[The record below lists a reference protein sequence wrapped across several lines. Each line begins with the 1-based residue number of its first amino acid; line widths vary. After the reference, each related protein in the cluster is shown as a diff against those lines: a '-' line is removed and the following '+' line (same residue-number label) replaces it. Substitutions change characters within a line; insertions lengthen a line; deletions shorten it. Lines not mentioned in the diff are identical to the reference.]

1 MPKSQITLKND
12 RIENRY
18 KKTHIDF
25 LVVTKYQNYMTWYQ
39 TGKWDLSELA
49 KNPKSH
55 AFQKQ
60 IQELEKQAIKFEKIK
75 SKLNPKMSSKQFM
88 SILNQVEEISENMSK
103 IGGYASLA
111 YSSDTQSDEAT
122 SLMTKMS
129 KLGSEISNK
138 ILFFDLWWKT
148 QVDDKNAKR
157 LMKDTGDISEYL
169 SHKRLFA
176 KYALSE
182 PEERIINTLDV
193 TGISALVKLY
203 DKITNS
209 FEYKMKIGNKSKV
222 MTREELT
229 NYVRST
235 NPKIRETAYKTILSK
250 YSENKGVVGEIY
262 QNIVLNWKDEGI
274 EIRGYKSPISM
285 RNIGNDVDDK
295 TIDSLLGVCKKN
307 SPVFQKF
314 FTQKAKMLKMKKLR
328 RYDLYAPAAAN
339 IKEKNYSYDK
349 SVKLVFESLGK
360 FSNTLEE
367 YARKVFNENH
377 IDSAVRQG
385 KRDGAFCSTLT
396 PKITPYVLVNFTG
409 KSRDVFTLA
418 HELGHAVHSQ
428 AAQDRSILVQDAPLP
443 LAETASTFSELL
455 LYDNLSS
462 KISDDEKKTML
473 SEKID
478 DLYVTIL
485 RQSFFTIFEV
495 DAHKQIG
502 EGTTIDEI
510 SKTYL
515 KNLKTQ
521 FGNSV
526 ILSDDFAIEWSCIP
540 HFYHTP
546 FYCYAYSF
554 GNLLALSLFQR
565 YKKEGKD
572 FVPAYTSILAAGGS
586 KKPEKLLSE
595 YGFDIKSPKF
605 WQEGF
610 DYVKDQVNTLSSLN

>member
-1 MPKSQITLKND
+1 M
-12 RIENRY
+12 Y
-18 KKTHIDF
+18 KKHE
-25 LVVTKYQNYMTWYQ
+25 YQMTEIQ
-39 TGKWDLSELA
+39 LGRWDLSELT
-49 KNPKSH
+49 KNPKGP

-60 IQELEKQAIKFEKIK
+60 IQKLEKQARKFERIK
-75 SKLNPKMSSKQFM
+75 SKLDPKMSSKKFM
-88 SILNQVEEISENMSK
+88 GILQQVEEMSEKMSK
-103 IGGYASLA
+103 IGGYASLS

-122 SLMTKMS
+122 SLMTQMS

-148 QVDDKNAKR
+148 KVDKKNAKR
-157 LMKDTGDISEYL
+157 LMKDAGELTEYL

-203 DKITNS
+203 DKITNAY
-209 FEYKMKIGNKSKV
+209 EYKMKIGNKTQT

-235 NPKIRETAYKTILSK
+235 NPKIRETAYKTILTK
-250 YSENKGVVGEIY
+250 YTENKGVIGEIY
-262 QNIVLNWKDEGI
+262 QNIVLNWRDEGI
-274 EIRGYKSPISM
+274 EIRGYKTPISM

-295 TIDSLLGVCKKN
+295 TIESLLSVCKKN
-307 SPVFQKF
+307 SSVFQKF
-314 FTQKAKMLKMKKLR
+314 FVQKAKMLKMKKLR

-339 IKEKNYSYDK
+339 IKEKNYTYKK

-360 FSNTLEE
+360 FSETLEE
-367 YARKVFNENH
+367 FARKVFNENH
-377 IDSAVRQG
+377 IDSSVRQG
-385 KRDGAFCSTLT
+385 KRDGAFCSTIS

-455 LYDNLSS
+455 LYDNLSD
-462 KISDDEKKTML
+462 KISDDEKKIVL

-478 DLYVTIL
+478 DLYATIL

-502 EGTTIDEI
+502 KGTTVDEI

-515 KNLKTQ
+515 QNLKEQ

-526 ILSDDFAIEWSCIP
+526 SLSEDFAIEWSCIP

-572 FVPAYTSILAAGGS
+572 FVPSYINILAAGGS
-586 KKPEKLLSE
+586 KKPERLLLE
-595 YGFDIKSPKF
+595 YGFDIRSPKF
-605 WQEGF
+605 WQQGF
-610 DYVKDQVNTLSSLN
+610 DYVDEQVKALSSLN

>member
-1 MPKSQITLKND
+1 MTTYTL
-12 RIENRY
+12 
-18 KKTHIDF
+18 
-25 LVVTKYQNYMTWYQ
+25 
-39 TGKWDLSELA
+39 GKWDLSELA
-49 KNPKSH
+49 RNPKSSD
-55 AFQKQ
+55 FQKQ
-60 IQELEKQAIKFEKIK
+60 IKELENHSKKFEKIK
-75 SKLNPKMSSKQFM
+75 SKLNPKMSSREFLK
-88 SILNQVEEISENMSK
+88 ILKQVEEISEKMSK
-103 IGGYASLA
+103 IGGYASLS
-111 YSSDTQSDEAT
+111 YSADTQSDEAT

-148 QVDDKNAKR
+148 QVDEKNAKR
-157 LMKDTGDISEYL
+157 LMKDTGEITEYL
-169 SHKRLFA
+169 SHKRLLA

-182 PEERIINTLDV
+182 PEEKIINTLDV

-209 FEYKMKIGNKSKV
+209 FEYKMKIGNRMKR

-229 NYVRST
+229 NYVRNT
-235 NPKIRETAYKTILSK
+235 NPKIRETAYKTILTK
-250 YSENKGVVGEIY
+250 YTENKGVIGEVY
-262 QNIVLNWKDEGI
+262 QNIVLNWRDEGI
-274 EIRGYKSPISM
+274 EIRGYKTPISM
-285 RNIGNDVDDK
+285 RNIANDVDDK
-295 TIDSLLGVCKKN
+295 TIDSLLSVCRKN
-307 SPVFQKF
+307 SSVFQKF
-314 FTQKAKMLKMKKLR
+314 FKQKAKMLKMKKLR

-360 FSNTLEE
+360 FSETLEE
-367 YARKVFNENH
+367 SARKIFNENH
-377 IDSAVRQG
+377 IDSDIRQG

-418 HELGHAVHSQ
+418 HELGHAVHSI

-455 LYDNLSS
+455 LYDNLSD
-462 KISDDEKKTML
+462 KISDDEKKAML

-478 DLYVTIL
+478 DLYATIL

-502 EGTTIDEI
+502 KGTTVDEI
-510 SKTYL
+510 SNTYL
-515 KNLKTQ
+515 QNLKEQ
-521 FGNSV
+521 FGTSV
-526 ILSDDFAIEWSCIP
+526 CISEDFSIEWSCIP

-572 FVPAYTSILAAGGS
+572 FVPSYIEILAAGGS
-586 KKPEKLLSE
+586 KKPENLLLE
-595 YGFDIKSPKF
+595 HGFDISSPKF

-610 DYVKDQVNTLSSLN
+610 DYINQQVKALSALN

>member
-1 MPKSQITLKND
+1 MTN
-12 RIENRY
+12 Y
-18 KKTHIDF
+18 K
-25 LVVTKYQNYMTWYQ
+25 LGM
-39 TGKWDLSELA
+39 WDLSELV
-49 KNPKSH
+49 KNPKSL

-60 IQELEKQAIKFEKIK
+60 IKELENQAIKFEKIK
-75 SKLNPKMSSKQFM
+75 SKLNPKMSSKKFM
-88 SILNQVEEISENMSK
+88 NIIQQIEEISKNMSK
-103 IGGYASLA
+103 IGGYASLS

-157 LMKDTGDISEYL
+157 LMKDAGEITEYL

-203 DKITNS
+203 DKITNA
-209 FEYKMKIGNKSKV
+209 FEYKMKIGNKSKT

-235 NPKIRETAYKTILSK
+235 NPKIRETAYKTILTK
-250 YSENKGVVGEIY
+250 YTENKGVVGEIY
-262 QNIVLNWKDEGI
+262 QNIVLNWRDEGI

-295 TIDSLLGVCKKN
+295 TIETLLSICRKN

-314 FTQKAKMLKMKKLR
+314 FVQKAKMLKIKKLR

-339 IKEKNYSYDK
+339 IKEKNYAYDK

-367 YARKVFNENH
+367 YARKVFNESH
-377 IDSAVRQG
+377 IDSAIRQG

-455 LYDNLSS
+455 LYDNLSD
-462 KISDDEKKTML
+462 KISDNEKKIML
-473 SEKID
+473 AEKID
-478 DLYVTIL
+478 DLYATIM

-495 DAHKQIG
+495 DAHKQMG
-502 EGTTIDEI
+502 KGTTINEI

-515 KNLKTQ
+515 QNLKEQ

-526 ILSDDFAIEWSCIP
+526 SLSDDFAIEWSCIP

-572 FVPAYTSILAAGGS
+572 FVPAYMSILAAGGS
-586 KKPEKLLSE
+586 KKPEKLLAE
-595 YGFDIKSPKF
+595 YGFDIRSSKF

-610 DYVKDQVNTLSSLN
+610 DYVNEQVKTLARLN

>member
-1 MPKSQITLKND
+1 MKQYELG
-12 RIENRY
+12 E
-18 KKTHIDF
+18 
-25 LVVTKYQNYMTWYQ
+25 
-39 TGKWDLSELA
+39 WDLSELA
-49 KNPKSH
+49 KNPKSS

-60 IQELEKQAIKFEKIK
+60 IKDLENQAKKFEKIK
-75 SKLNPKMSSKQFM
+75 SKLSPKMSSKQFKM
-88 SILNQVEEISENMSK
+88 ILQQVEEISHKMSK

-111 YSSDTQSDEAT
+111 YSSNTQSDEAT
-122 SLMTKMS
+122 SLMTQMS

-148 QVDDKNAKR
+148 QVDEKNATR
-157 LMKDTGDISEYL
+157 LMKETGELKEYL
-169 SHKRLFA
+169 TYKRLFA

-182 PEERIINTLDV
+182 SEEKIINTLDV

-203 DKITNS
+203 DKITNA
-209 FEYKMKIGNKSKV
+209 FEYKMKIGSKTKV

-235 NPKIRETAYKTILSK
+235 NPKIRETAYKTILTK
-250 YSENKGVVGEIY
+250 YTENKGVIGEIY
-262 QNIVLNWKDEGI
+262 QNIVLNWKNEGI
-274 EIRGYKSPISM
+274 ELRGYNSPISM

-295 TIDSLLGVCKKN
+295 TIESLLTICRKN

-314 FTQKAKMLKMKKLR
+314 FLQKAKMLDMKKLQ
-328 RYDLYAPAAAN
+328 RYDLYAPAASK
-339 IKEKNYSYDK
+339 IKEKNYSYNQ

-360 FSNTLEE
+360 FSSTLEE
-367 YARKVFNENH
+367 FARKVFNENH
-377 IDSAVRQG
+377 IDSSVRPG

-455 LYDNLSS
+455 LYDNLSE
-462 KISDDEKKTML
+462 KISDDQKKIML
-473 SEKID
+473 AEKID
-478 DLYVTIL
+478 DLYATIL
-485 RQSFFTIFEV
+485 RQSYFTIFEV
-495 DAHKQIG
+495 DAHNLISK
-502 EGTTIDEI
+502 GTTIDEI
-510 SKTYL
+510 SKVYL
-515 KNLKTQ
+515 ENLKEQ

-526 ILSDDFAIEWSCIP
+526 KLSDDFGIEWSCIP

-565 YKKEGKD
+565 YKKEG
-572 FVPAYTSILAAGGS
+572 
-586 KKPEKLLSE
+586 LL
-595 YGFDIKSPKF
+595 I
-605 WQEGF
+605 
-610 DYVKDQVNTLSSLN
+610 

>member
-1 MPKSQITLKND
+1 MS
-12 RIENRY
+12 EY
-18 KKTHIDF
+18 K
-25 LVVTKYQNYMTWYQ
+25 LA
-39 TGKWDLSELA
+39 KWDLSELA
-49 KNPKSH
+49 KDPKSPE
-55 AFQKQ
+55 FQKQ
-60 IQELEKQAIKFEKIK
+60 IQELEKMALSFEKIK
-75 SKLNPKMSSKQFM
+75 TKLDPKMSSKKFM
-88 SILNQVEEISENMSK
+88 EILKQVETISEKMSK
-103 IGGYASLA
+103 IGGYASLS

-129 KLGSEISNK
+129 KLGSDISNK

-148 QVDDKNAKR
+148 QIDEKNANR
-157 LMKDTGDISEYL
+157 LMKNTGELQEYL

-176 KYALSE
+176 KYSLTE

-193 TGISALVKLY
+193 TGASALVKLY
-203 DKITNS
+203 DKITNA
-209 FEYKMKIGNKSKV
+209 FEYKMKVGSKTKT

-235 NPKIRETAYKTILSK
+235 NPKIRETAYKTILTK
-250 YSENKGVVGEIY
+250 YTENKGVIGEIY
-262 QNIVLNWKDEGI
+262 QNIVLNWRDEGI

-285 RNIGNDVDDK
+285 RNIGNDVDDETIEALLK
-295 TIDSLLGVCKKN
+295 TCKKN
-307 SPVFQKF
+307 SKVFQKF
-314 FTQKAKMLKMKKLR
+314 FLQKAKMLEVKKLR
-328 RYDLYAPAAAN
+328 RYDIYAPAAAN
-339 IKEKNYSYDK
+339 IKEKNYQYNK
-349 SVKLVFESLGK
+349 SVNLVFESLGR
-360 FSNTLEE
+360 FSDTLEE

-377 IDSAVRQG
+377 IDSEIRVG

-409 KSRDVFTLA
+409 KTRDVFTLA

-428 AAQDRSILVQDAPLP
+428 AAQNRSILVQDAPLP

-455 LYDNLSS
+455 LYDNLSD
-462 KISDDEKKTML
+462 KISDDEKKIML

-478 DLYVTIL
+478 DLYATIM

-502 EGTTIDEI
+502 EGTTVDEI

-515 KNLKTQ
+515 QNLKEQ
-521 FGNSV
+521 FGTAV
-526 ILSDDFAIEWSCIP
+526 DLSDDFAIEWSCIP

-565 YKKEGKD
+565 YKKEGEE
-572 FVPAYTSILAAGGS
+572 FIPSYIEILAAGGS
-586 KKPEKLLSE
+586 KKPEKLLKE
-595 YGFDIKSPKF
+595 HGFDITSSKF
-605 WQEGF
+605 WQDGF
-610 DYVKDQVNTLSSLN
+610 DYVNNQVKALSSLN

>member
-1 MPKSQITLKND
+1 MS
-12 RIENRY
+12 EY
-18 KKTHIDF
+18 KLD
-25 LVVTKYQNYMTWYQ
+25 
-39 TGKWDLSELA
+39 KWDLSELA
-49 KNPKSH
+49 KDPKSP

-60 IQELEKQAIKFEKIK
+60 IRDVEAMAKKFEKIK
-75 SKLNPKMSSKQFM
+75 TNLDPKMTSKKFM
-88 SILNQVEEISENMSK
+88 DILHEVEEISEKMSK
-103 IGGYASLA
+103 IGGYASLS
-111 YSSDTQSDEAT
+111 YSADTQSDEAT
-122 SLMTKMS
+122 SLMTRMS

-157 LMKDTGDISEYL
+157 LIKDSGELAEYL

-182 PEERIINTLDV
+182 PEEKIINTLDV

-203 DKITNS
+203 DKMTS
-209 FEYKMKIGNKSKV
+209 VYEYKMKVGNKIKK
-222 MTREELT
+222 MTREEIT
-229 NYVRST
+229 NYIRNA
-235 NPKIRETAYKTILSK
+235 NPKIRETAYKTILTK
-250 YSENKGVVGEIY
+250 YTENKGVIGEIY

-285 RNIGNDVDDK
+285 RNIGNNVDDK
-295 TIDSLLGVCKKN
+295 TIESLLTVCKRN

-314 FTQKAKMLKMKKLR
+314 FIQKAKMLKMKKLR

-339 IKEKNYSYDK
+339 IKEKNYQYDK
-349 SVKLVFESLGK
+349 SVKLVFESLK
-360 FSNTLEE
+360 RFSPKLEE
-367 YARKVFNENH
+367 FARKVFNEKH
-377 IDSAVRQG
+377 VDSSIRVG

-409 KSRDVFTLA
+409 KTRDVFTLA

-428 AAQDRSILVQDAPLP
+428 TAQDRSILVQDAPLP

-455 LYDNLSS
+455 LYDNLSD
-462 KISDDEKKTML
+462 KITDDEKKIML

-478 DLYVTIL
+478 DLYATIM

-495 DAHKQIG
+495 AAHEQIG
-502 EGTTIDEI
+502 KGTTIDEI

-515 KNLKTQ
+515 QNLKEQ

-526 ILSDDFAIEWSCIP
+526 AVSEDFAIEWSCIP

-565 YKKEGKD
+565 YKKEGTD
-572 FVPAYTSILAAGGS
+572 FVSSYINILAAGGS
-586 KKPEKLLSE
+586 KKPEKLLAE
-595 YGFDIKSPKF
+595 YGFDISSQKF

-610 DYVKDQVNTLSSLN
+610 DYVESQVRALSALN

>member
-1 MPKSQITLKND
+1 MS
-12 RIENRY
+12 EY
-18 KKTHIDF
+18 K
-25 LVVTKYQNYMTWYQ
+25 L
-39 TGKWDLSELA
+39 GGWDLSELA
-49 KNPKSH
+49 KNPKSA

-60 IQELEKQAIKFEKIK
+60 VQELEKQAVKFEKIK
-75 SKLNPKMSSKQFM
+75 SQLNPKMSSKKFKD
-88 SILNQVEEISENMSK
+88 ILNQVEKISENMSK
-103 IGGYASLA
+103 IGGYASLS

-129 KLGSEISNK
+129 KLGSDISNK

-148 QVDDKNAKR
+148 QVDEKNAKR
-157 LMKDTGDISEYL
+157 LMKDSGELTEYL
-169 SHKRLFA
+169 AHKRLFA

-203 DKITNS
+203 DKITNA
-209 FEYKMKIGNKSKV
+209 FEYQMKVGGKNKK

-235 NPKIRETAYKTILSK
+235 NPKIRETAYKTILTK

-262 QNIVLNWKDEGI
+262 QNIVLNWRDEGI
-274 EIRGYKSPISM
+274 EIRGYDSPISM

-295 TIDSLLGVCKKN
+295 TIESLLSICRKN

-314 FTQKAKMLKMKKLR
+314 FAQKAKMLKMKKLR
-328 RYDLYAPAAAN
+328 RYDVYAPAAAN
-339 IKEKNYSYDK
+339 IKEKNYTYSK

-360 FSNTLEE
+360 FSGTLEE
-367 YARKVFNENH
+367 YARKIFNENH
-377 IDSAVRQG
+377 IDSAIRQG

-455 LYDNLSS
+455 LYDNLSD
-462 KISDDEKKTML
+462 KISDDEKKIML
-473 SEKID
+473 AEKID
-478 DLYVTIL
+478 DLYATIL
-485 RQSFFTIFEV
+485 RQSYFTIFEV
-495 DAHKQIG
+495 DVHKQIG
-502 EGTTIDEI
+502 KGTTIDEI

-515 KNLKTQ
+515 QNLKEQ

-526 ILSDDFAIEWSCIP
+526 TISNDFAIEWSCIP

-572 FVPAYTSILAAGGS
+572 FVPSYINILAAGGS
-586 KKPEKLLSE
+586 KKPEKLLAE
-595 YGFDIKSPKF
+595 YGFDIRSPKF

-610 DYVKDQVNTLSSLN
+610 DYINEQVKTLSSLN

>member
-1 MPKSQITLKND
+1 M
-12 RIENRY
+12 Y
-18 KKTHIDF
+18 KKHE
-25 LVVTKYQNYMTWYQ
+25 YQMTEIQ
-39 TGKWDLSELA
+39 LGRWDLSELT
-49 KNPKSH
+49 KNPKGP

-60 IQELEKQAIKFEKIK
+60 IQKLEKQARKFERIK
-75 SKLNPKMSSKQFM
+75 SKLDPKMSSKKFM
-88 SILNQVEEISENMSK
+88 GILQQVEEMSEKMSK
-103 IGGYASLA
+103 IGGYASLS

-122 SLMTKMS
+122 SLMTQMS

-148 QVDDKNAKR
+148 KVDKKNAKR
-157 LMKDTGDISEYL
+157 LMKDAGELTEYL

-203 DKITNS
+203 DKITNAY
-209 FEYKMKIGNKSKV
+209 EYKMKIGNKTQT

-235 NPKIRETAYKTILSK
+235 NPKIRETAYKTILTK
-250 YSENKGVVGEIY
+250 YTENKGVIGEIY
-262 QNIVLNWKDEGI
+262 QNIVLNWRDEGI
-274 EIRGYKSPISM
+274 EIRGYKTPISM

-295 TIDSLLGVCKKN
+295 TIESLLSVCKKN
-307 SPVFQKF
+307 SSVFQKF
-314 FTQKAKMLKMKKLR
+314 FVQKAKMLKMKKLR

-339 IKEKNYSYDK
+339 IKEKNYTYKK

-360 FSNTLEE
+360 FSETLEE
-367 YARKVFNENH
+367 FARKVFNENH
-377 IDSAVRQG
+377 IDSSVRQG
-385 KRDGAFCSTLT
+385 KRDGAFCSTIS

-455 LYDNLSS
+455 LYDNLSD
-462 KISDDEKKTML
+462 KISDDEKKIVL

-478 DLYVTIL
+478 DLYATIL

-502 EGTTIDEI
+502 KGTTVDEI

-515 KNLKTQ
+515 QNLKKQ

-526 ILSDDFAIEWSCIP
+526 SLSEDFAIEWSCIP

-572 FVPAYTSILAAGGS
+572 FVQAYINILAAGGS

-595 YGFDIKSPKF
+595 YGFDIRSTKF
-605 WQEGF
+605 WQQGF
-610 DYVKDQVNTLSSLN
+610 DYVDEQVKALSSLN

>member
-1 MPKSQITLKND
+1 MKKSTKILYFHIHFLIVKNYQIQMLS
-12 RIENRY
+12 
-18 KKTHIDF
+18 
-25 LVVTKYQNYMTWYQ
+25 YQL
-39 TGKWDLSELA
+39 GKWDLSELA
-49 KNPKSH
+49 KNPKSTT
-55 AFQKQ
+55 FQKQ
-60 IQELEKQAIKFEKIK
+60 IQELEQLAKKFERIK
-75 SKLNPKMSSKQFM
+75 LKLNPKMSSKQFM
-88 SILNQVEEISENMSK
+88 NILQQVEKISEKMSK
-103 IGGYASLA
+103 IGGYASLS
-111 YSSDTQSDEAT
+111 YSSDTQSDELT
-122 SLMTKMS
+122 SLMTKIS
-129 KLGSEISNK
+129 KFSSEISNK

-148 QVDDKNAKR
+148 QIDDKNAKR
-157 LMKDTGDISEYL
+157 LMKDAGEITEYL

-182 PEERIINTLDV
+182 SEERIINTLDV

-209 FEYKMKIGNKSKV
+209 FEYKMRIDNKSKI

-285 RNIGNDVDDK
+285 RNIDNDVDDK
-295 TIDSLLGVCKKN
+295 TIDSLLSVCKKN

-314 FTQKAKMLKMKKLR
+314 FIQKAKMLKIKKLR
-328 RYDLYAPAAAN
+328 RYDLYAPATTN

-377 IDSAVRQG
+377 IDSAVRLG

-409 KSRDVFTLA
+409 KSKDVFTLA

-443 LAETASTFSELL
+443 LAETSSTFSELL
-455 LYDNLSS
+455 LYDNLLS
-462 KISDDEKKTML
+462 KISDDEKKAIL

-478 DLYVTIL
+478 DFYATIL

-502 EGTTIDEI
+502 DGTTINEI
-510 SKTYL
+510 SKIYL
-515 KNLKTQ
+515 NNLKVQ
-521 FGNSV
+521 FGNS
-526 ILSDDFAIEWSCIP
+526 ITLTDDFAIEWSCIP

-565 YKKEGKD
+565 YKKDGKD
-572 FVPAYTSILAAGGS
+572 FVPAYINILAAGGS
-586 KKPEKLLSE
+586 KKPEKLLAE
-595 YGFDIKSPKF
+595 YGFDISPKF

-610 DYVKDQVNTLSSLN
+610 DYIKDQVKILSALN

>member
-1 MPKSQITLKND
+1 MELMTN
-12 RIENRY
+12 Y
-18 KKTHIDF
+18 K
-25 LVVTKYQNYMTWYQ
+25 L
-39 TGKWDLSELA
+39 GAWDLSELV
-49 KNPKSH
+49 KNPKSP

-60 IQELEKQAIKFEKIK
+60 IKELENQAVKFEKIK
-75 SKLNPKMSSKQFM
+75 SNLDPKMSSKKFM
-88 SILNQVEEISENMSK
+88 NIIQQIEEISKNMSK
-103 IGGYASLA
+103 IGGYASLS

-157 LMKDTGDISEYL
+157 LMKDAGEITEYL

-203 DKITNS
+203 DKITNA
-209 FEYKMKIGNKSKV
+209 FEYKMKIGNKSKT

-235 NPKIRETAYKTILSK
+235 NPKIRETAYKTILTK
-250 YSENKGVVGEIY
+250 YTESKGVVGEIY
-262 QNIVLNWKDEGI
+262 QNIVLNWRDEGI
-274 EIRGYKSPISM
+274 EIRGYESPISM

-295 TIDSLLGVCKKN
+295 TIESLLSICRKN

-314 FTQKAKMLKMKKLR
+314 FVQKAKMLKMKKLR

-339 IKEKNYSYDK
+339 IKEKNYAYDK

-377 IDSAVRQG
+377 IDSAIRQG

-455 LYDNLSS
+455 LYDNLSD
-462 KISDDEKKTML
+462 KISDNEKKIML
-473 SEKID
+473 AEKID
-478 DLYVTIL
+478 DLYATIM

-502 EGTTIDEI
+502 EGTTINEI

-515 KNLKTQ
+515 QNLKEQ

-526 ILSDDFAIEWSCIP
+526 SLSDDFAIEWSCIP

-572 FVPAYTSILAAGGS
+572 FVPAYMSILAAGGS
-586 KKPEKLLSE
+586 KKPEKLLAE
-595 YGFDIKSPKF
+595 YGFDIRSPKF

-610 DYVKDQVNTLSSLN
+610 DYVNEQVKTLASLN

>member
-1 MPKSQITLKND
+1 MAEIQLG
-12 RIENRY
+12 R
-18 KKTHIDF
+18 
-25 LVVTKYQNYMTWYQ
+25 
-39 TGKWDLSELA
+39 WDLSELT
-49 KNPKSH
+49 KNPKGS

-60 IQELEKQAIKFEKIK
+60 IQELEKQARKFEKIK
-75 SKLNPKMSSKQFM
+75 SKLDPKMSSKKFM
-88 SILNQVEEISENMSK
+88 GILQQVEEMSEKMSK
-103 IGGYASLA
+103 IGGYASLL

-122 SLMTKMS
+122 SLMTQMS

-148 QVDDKNAKR
+148 KVDKKNAKR
-157 LMKDTGDISEYL
+157 LMEDTGELTEYL
-169 SHKRLFA
+169 LHKRLFA

-203 DKITNS
+203 DKITNAY
-209 FEYKMKIGNKSKV
+209 EYKMKIGNKTQT

-235 NPKIRETAYKTILSK
+235 NPKIRETAYKTILTK
-250 YSENKGVVGEIY
+250 YTENKGVIGEIY
-262 QNIVLNWKDEGI
+262 QNIVLNWRDEGI
-274 EIRGYKSPISM
+274 EIRGYKTPISM

-295 TIDSLLGVCKKN
+295 TIESLLSVCKKN
-307 SPVFQKF
+307 SSVFQKF
-314 FTQKAKMLKMKKLR
+314 FVQKAKMLKMKKLR

-339 IKEKNYSYDK
+339 IKEKNYTYKK

-360 FSNTLEE
+360 FSETLEE
-367 YARKVFNENH
+367 FARKVFNENH
-377 IDSAVRQG
+377 IDSSVRQG
-385 KRDGAFCSTLT
+385 KRDGAFCSTIS

-455 LYDNLSS
+455 LYDNLSD
-462 KISDDEKKTML
+462 KISDDEKKIVL

-478 DLYVTIL
+478 DLYATIL

-495 DAHKQIG
+495 DVHKQIG
-502 EGTTIDEI
+502 KGTTVDEI

-515 KNLKTQ
+515 QNLKEQ

-526 ILSDDFAIEWSCIP
+526 SLSEDFAIEWSCIP

-572 FVPAYTSILAAGGS
+572 FVQAYINILAAGGS

-595 YGFDIKSPKF
+595 YGFDIRSTKF
-605 WQEGF
+605 WQQGF
-610 DYVKDQVNTLSSLN
+610 DYVDEQVKALSSLN

>member
-1 MPKSQITLKND
+1 M
-12 RIENRY
+12 Y
-18 KKTHIDF
+18 KKHE
-25 LVVTKYQNYMTWYQ
+25 YQMTEIQ
-39 TGKWDLSELA
+39 LGRWDLSELT
-49 KNPKSH
+49 KNPKGP

-60 IQELEKQAIKFEKIK
+60 IQKLEKQARKFERIK
-75 SKLNPKMSSKQFM
+75 SKLDPKMSSKKFM
-88 SILNQVEEISENMSK
+88 GIIQQVEEMSEKMSK
-103 IGGYASLA
+103 IGGYASLS

-122 SLMTKMS
+122 SLMTQMS

-148 QVDDKNAKR
+148 KVDKKNAKR
-157 LMKDTGDISEYL
+157 LMKDAGELTEYL

-203 DKITNS
+203 DKITNAY
-209 FEYKMKIGNKSKV
+209 EYKMKIGNKTQT

-235 NPKIRETAYKTILSK
+235 NPKIRETAYKTILTK
-250 YSENKGVVGEIY
+250 YTENKGVIGEIY
-262 QNIVLNWKDEGI
+262 QNIVLNWRDEGI
-274 EIRGYKSPISM
+274 EIRGYKTPISM

-295 TIDSLLGVCKKN
+295 TIESLLSVCKKN
-307 SPVFQKF
+307 SSVFQKF
-314 FTQKAKMLKMKKLR
+314 FVQKAKMLKMKKLR

-339 IKEKNYSYDK
+339 IKEKNYTYKK

-360 FSNTLEE
+360 FSETLEE
-367 YARKVFNENH
+367 FARKVFNENH
-377 IDSAVRQG
+377 IDSSVRQG
-385 KRDGAFCSTLT
+385 KRDGAFCSTIS

-455 LYDNLSS
+455 LYDNLSD
-462 KISDDEKKTML
+462 KISDDEKKIVL

-478 DLYVTIL
+478 DLYATIL

-502 EGTTIDEI
+502 KGTTVDEI

-515 KNLKTQ
+515 QNLKEQ

-526 ILSDDFAIEWSCIP
+526 SLSEDFAIEWSCIP

-572 FVPAYTSILAAGGS
+572 FVPSYINILAAGGS
-586 KKPEKLLSE
+586 KKPERLLLE
-595 YGFDIKSPKF
+595 YGFDIRSPKF
-605 WQEGF
+605 WQQGF
-610 DYVKDQVNTLSSLN
+610 DYVNEQVKALSSLN

>member
-1 MPKSQITLKND
+1 MSQYSLGRWN
-12 RIENRY
+12 
-18 KKTHIDF
+18 
-25 LVVTKYQNYMTWYQ
+25 
-39 TGKWDLSELA
+39 LSELTQD
-49 KNPKSH
+49 PKSPE
-55 AFQKQ
+55 FQKQ
-60 IQELEKQAIKFEKIK
+60 IKNLEKQAKKFEQIK
-75 SKLNPKMSSKQFM
+75 SKLDPAMTSRQFTGILKRIE
-88 SILNQVEEISENMSK
+88 SIAEDMSK
-103 IGGYASLA
+103 IGGYASLL
-111 YSSDTQSDEAT
+111 YSSDTQSDDAT
-122 SLMTKMS
+122 SLMTRMS

-148 QVDDKNAKR
+148 QIDEKNARR
-157 LMKDTGDISEYL
+157 LMANTGELAEYL

-193 TGISALVKLY
+193 TGVSALVKLY
-203 DKITNS
+203 DKITNA
-209 FEYKMKIGNKSKV
+209 FEYKMKIGKKLKV

-235 NPKIRETAYKTILSK
+235 NPKIRETAYKTILTK
-250 YSENKGVVGEIY
+250 YSQNKGVVGEIY
-262 QNIVLNWKDEGI
+262 QNIVLNWRNEGI

-295 TIDSLLGVCKKN
+295 TIDSLLLMCKKN
-307 SPVFQKF
+307 SHVFQRF
-314 FTQKAKMLKMKKLR
+314 FLQKAKMLKMKKLR

-339 IKEKNYSYDK
+339 IKEKSYSYNK
-349 SVKLVFESLGK
+349 SVKLVFESFGA
-360 FSNTLEE
+360 FSDVLED
-367 YARKVFNENH
+367 YARKVFKEDH
-377 IDSAVRQG
+377 IDSAIRPG

-396 PKITPYVLVNFTG
+396 PKITPFVLVNFTG
-409 KSRDVFTLA
+409 KSRDLFTLA

-428 AAQDRSILVQDAPLP
+428 TAQNRSILVQDAPLP

-455 LYDNLSS
+455 LYDNLSG
-462 KISDDEKKTML
+462 KISDNEKKIML

-478 DLYVTIL
+478 DLYATIL

-502 EGTTIDEI
+502 DGTTIDEL
-510 SKTYL
+510 SKTYM
-515 KNLKTQ
+515 KNLEMQ
-521 FGNSV
+521 FGDSV
-526 ILSDDFAIEWSCIP
+526 SLSEDFGVEWSCIP

-572 FVPAYTSILAAGGS
+572 FVPAYISILAAGGS

-595 YGFDIKSPKF
+595 YGFDIRSPKF

-610 DYVKDQVNTLSSLN
+610 DYVQDQVKVLSALN

>member
-1 MPKSQITLKND
+1 MTN
-12 RIENRY
+12 Y
-18 KKTHIDF
+18 KLGT
-25 LVVTKYQNYMTWYQ
+25 
-39 TGKWDLSELA
+39 WDLSELV
-49 KNPKSH
+49 KNPKSVV
-55 AFQKQ
+55 FQKQ
-60 IQELEKQAIKFEKIK
+60 IKELENQAIKFEKIK
-75 SKLNPKMSSKQFM
+75 SKLDPKMSSKKFM
-88 SILNQVEEISENMSK
+88 SIIQQIEEISKNMSK
-103 IGGYASLA
+103 IGGYASLS

-157 LMKDTGDISEYL
+157 LMKDAGEITEYL

-203 DKITNS
+203 DKITNA
-209 FEYKMKIGNKSKV
+209 FEYKMKIGNKSKT
-222 MTREELT
+222 MTREEIT
-229 NYVRST
+229 NYVRNT
-235 NPKIRETAYKTILSK
+235 NPKIRETSYKTILTK
-250 YSENKGVVGEIY
+250 YTENKGVIGEIY
-262 QNIVLNWKDEGI
+262 QNIVLNWRDEGI
-274 EIRGYKSPISM
+274 EIRGYESPISM

-295 TIDSLLGVCKKN
+295 TIESLLSICRKN

-314 FTQKAKMLKMKKLR
+314 FVQKAKMLKMKKLR

-339 IKEKNYSYDK
+339 IKEKNYAYDK

-367 YARKVFNENH
+367 YARKVFNESH
-377 IDSAVRQG
+377 IDSAIRQG

-455 LYDNLSS
+455 LYDNLSD
-462 KISDDEKKTML
+462 KISDNEKKIML
-473 SEKID
+473 AEKID
-478 DLYVTIL
+478 DLYATIM

-502 EGTTIDEI
+502 EGTTINEI

-515 KNLKTQ
+515 QNLKEQ

-526 ILSDDFAIEWSCIP
+526 SLSDDFAIEWSCIP

-572 FVPAYTSILAAGGS
+572 FVPAYMSILAAGGS
-586 KKPEKLLSE
+586 KKPEKLLAE
-595 YGFDIKSPKF
+595 YGFDIRSPKF

-610 DYVKDQVNTLSSLN
+610 DYVNEQVKALASLN

>member
-1 MPKSQITLKND
+1 MAEFEL
-12 RIENRY
+12 
-18 KKTHIDF
+18 
-25 LVVTKYQNYMTWYQ
+25 
-39 TGKWDLSELA
+39 GKWSLAELA
-49 KNPKSH
+49 KNPKSPQ
-55 AFQKQ
+55 FQKQ
-60 IQELEKQAIKFEKIK
+60 ILELENHAKRFEKIK
-75 SKLNPKMSSKQFM
+75 SKLDPKMSSKKFQ
-88 SILNQVEEISENMSK
+88 SILKEVEGISEKMSK
-103 IGGYASLA
+103 IGGYASLSYA
-111 YSSDTQSDEAT
+111 ADTQSDEAT
-122 SLMTKMS
+122 SLMTRMS

-148 QVDDKNAKR
+148 QVDEKNAKR
-157 LMKDTGDISEYL
+157 LMKDSGELKEYL
-169 SHKRLFA
+169 LHKRLFA

-203 DKITNS
+203 DKITNA
-209 FEYKMKIGNKSKV
+209 FEYKMKIGNKTKT

-235 NPKIRETAYKTILSK
+235 NPKIRETAYKTILTK
-250 YSENKGVVGEIY
+250 YTENKGVIGEIY

-274 EIRGYKSPISM
+274 DIRGYKTPISM

-295 TIDSLLGVCKKN
+295 TIESLLKVCRKN

-314 FTQKAKMLKMKKLR
+314 FLQKAKMLKMKKLR

-339 IKEKNYSYDK
+339 IKEKNYPYNK

-360 FSNTLEE
+360 FSDKLEGF
-367 YARKVFNENH
+367 ARNVFNENH

-385 KRDGAFCSTLT
+385 KRDGAFCSTLS

-455 LYDNLSS
+455 LYDNLSD
-462 KISDDEKKTML
+462 KISDDEKKIML

-478 DLYVTIL
+478 DLYATIL

-502 EGTTIDEI
+502 DGTTIDEI

-515 KNLKTQ
+515 KNLKEQ
-521 FGNSV
+521 FGNS
-526 ILSDDFAIEWSCIP
+526 INLSDDFAIEWSCIP

-572 FVPAYTSILAAGGS
+572 FVPSYINILAAGGS

-595 YGFDIKSPKF
+595 YGFDIRSPKF

-610 DYVKDQVNTLSSLN
+610 DYVEEQVKALSALN

>member
-1 MPKSQITLKND
+1 MV
-12 RIENRY
+12 E
-18 KKTHIDF
+18 
-25 LVVTKYQNYMTWYQ
+25 YQL
-39 TGKWDLSELA
+39 GEWDLSKLA
-49 KNPKSH
+49 KNPKSQ

-60 IQELEKQAIKFEKIK
+60 IKELENQAKKFEKIK
-75 SKLNPKMSSKQFM
+75 LKLDPKMPSKEFKN
-88 SILNQVEEISENMSK
+88 ILNEVEEISEKMSK
-103 IGGYASLA
+103 IGGYASLS

-122 SLMTKMS
+122 SLMTMMS

-148 QVDDKNAKR
+148 QVDEKNAKR
-157 LMKDTGDISEYL
+157 LIKDSGELTEYL
-169 SHKRLFA
+169 AHKRLFA

-203 DKITNS
+203 DKITNAY
-209 FEYKMKIGNKSKV
+209 EYKMKIGNKTKK

-235 NPKIRETAYKTILSK
+235 SPKIRETAYKTILTK
-250 YSENKGVVGEIY
+250 YTENKGVIGEIY

-274 EIRGYKSPISM
+274 EIRGYESPISM
-285 RNIGNDVDDK
+285 RNIGNNVDNK
-295 TIDSLLGVCKKN
+295 TIESLLAVCRKN

-314 FTQKAKMLKMKKLR
+314 FVQKAKMLKIKKLR
-328 RYDLYAPAAAN
+328 RYDIYAPAAAN
-339 IKEKNYSYDK
+339 IKEKNYTYNK

-360 FSNTLEE
+360 FSKTLEE
-367 YARKVFNENH
+367 FARKVFNENH
-377 IDSAVRQG
+377 IDSSIRQG

-455 LYDNLSS
+455 LYDNLSD
-462 KISDDEKKTML
+462 KISDDEKKIML

-478 DLYVTIL
+478 DLYATIM

-502 EGTTIDEI
+502 EGTTVDEI

-515 KNLKTQ
+515 QNLKEQ

-526 ILSDDFAIEWSCIP
+526 NLSEDFAIEWSCIP

-572 FVPAYTSILAAGGS
+572 FVPAYIEILAAGGS

-595 YGFDIKSPKF
+595 YGFDIRSPKF

-610 DYVKDQVNTLSSLN
+610 DYADEQVKALSSLN

>member
-1 MPKSQITLKND
+1 MAEIQLG
-12 RIENRY
+12 R
-18 KKTHIDF
+18 
-25 LVVTKYQNYMTWYQ
+25 
-39 TGKWDLSELA
+39 WDLSELT
-49 KNPKSH
+49 KNPKGS

-60 IQELEKQAIKFEKIK
+60 IQELEKQARKFEKIK
-75 SKLNPKMSSKQFM
+75 SKLDPKMSSKKFM
-88 SILNQVEEISENMSK
+88 GILQQVEEMSEKMSK
-103 IGGYASLA
+103 IGGYASLL
-111 YSSDTQSDEAT
+111 YSSDTQSDDAT
-122 SLMTKMS
+122 SLMTQMS

-148 QVDDKNAKR
+148 KVDKKNAKR
-157 LMKDTGDISEYL
+157 LMEDTGELTEYL
-169 SHKRLFA
+169 LHKRLFA

-203 DKITNS
+203 DKITNAY
-209 FEYKMKIGNKSKV
+209 EYKMKIGNKTQT

-235 NPKIRETAYKTILSK
+235 NPKIRETAYKTILTK
-250 YSENKGVVGEIY
+250 YTENKGVIGEIY
-262 QNIVLNWKDEGI
+262 QNIVLNWRDEGI
-274 EIRGYKSPISM
+274 EIRGYKTPISM

-295 TIDSLLGVCKKN
+295 TIESLLSVCKKN
-307 SPVFQKF
+307 SSVFQKF
-314 FTQKAKMLKMKKLR
+314 FVQKAKMLKMKKLR

-339 IKEKNYSYDK
+339 IKEKNYTYKK

-360 FSNTLEE
+360 FSETLEE
-367 YARKVFNENH
+367 FARKVFNENH
-377 IDSAVRQG
+377 IDSSVRQG
-385 KRDGAFCSTLT
+385 KRDGAFCSTIS
-396 PKITPYVLVNFTG
+396 PKITPYALVNFTG

-455 LYDNLSS
+455 LYDNLSD
-462 KISDDEKKTML
+462 KISDDEKKIVL

-478 DLYVTIL
+478 DLYATIL

-502 EGTTIDEI
+502 KGTTVDEI

-515 KNLKTQ
+515 QNLKEQ

-526 ILSDDFAIEWSCIP
+526 SLSEDFAIEWSCIP

-572 FVPAYTSILAAGGS
+572 FVQAYINILAAGGS

-595 YGFDIKSPKF
+595 YGFDIRSTKF
-605 WQEGF
+605 WQQGF
-610 DYVKDQVNTLSSLN
+610 DYVDEQVKALSSLN

>member
-1 MPKSQITLKND
+1 MSWRQAGNSNFL
-12 RIENRY
+12 EG
-18 KKTHIDF
+18 IDF
-25 LVVTKYQNYMTWYQ
+25 LIVRKGYHQMVEYQL
-39 TGKWDLSELA
+39 GGWDLSELV
-49 KNPKSH
+49 KNPKSQ

-60 IQELEKQAIKFEKIK
+60 IKELENQAKKFEKIK
-75 SKLNPKMSSKQFM
+75 LKLDPKMSSKKFM
-88 SILNQVEEISENMSK
+88 SILQDVEKISEKMSK
-103 IGGYASLA
+103 IGGYASLS

-148 QVDDKNAKR
+148 QVDKKNAKR
-157 LMKDTGDISEYL
+157 LIKDAGELTEYL

-203 DKITNS
+203 DKITNAY
-209 FEYKMKIGNKSKV
+209 EYKMKIESETKK

-235 NPKIRETAYKTILSK
+235 SPKIRETAYKTILTK
-250 YSENKGVVGEIY
+250 YTENKGVIGEIY
-262 QNIVLNWKDEGI
+262 QNIVLNWRDEGI
-274 EIRGYKSPISM
+274 EIRGYDSPISM
-285 RNIGNDVDDK
+285 RNIGNNVDDK
-295 TIDSLLGVCKKN
+295 TIESLLSVCRKN

-314 FTQKAKMLKMKKLR
+314 FVQKTKMLKIKKLR
-328 RYDLYAPAAAN
+328 RYDIYAPAAAN
-339 IKEKNYSYDK
+339 IKEKNYTYSK
-349 SVKLVFESLGK
+349 SVKLVFESFGK
-360 FSNTLEE
+360 FSETLEE
-367 YARKVFNENH
+367 FARKVFNENH
-377 IDSAVRQG
+377 IDSSVRQG

-455 LYDNLSS
+455 LYDNLSN
-462 KISDDEKKTML
+462 KISDDEKKIVL

-478 DLYVTIL
+478 DLYATIL

-502 EGTTIDEI
+502 EGTTVDEI

-515 KNLKTQ
+515 QNLKEQ

-526 ILSDDFAIEWSCIP
+526 SLSEDFAIEWSCIP

-572 FVPAYTSILAAGGS
+572 FVSSYINILAAGGA

-595 YGFDIKSPKF
+595 YGFDIRSPKF

-610 DYVKDQVNTLSSLN
+610 DYVNEQVKALSSLN

>member
-1 MPKSQITLKND
+1 MSEYKLD
-12 RIENRY
+12 R
-18 KKTHIDF
+18 
-25 LVVTKYQNYMTWYQ
+25 
-39 TGKWDLSELA
+39 WDLSELA
-49 KNPKSH
+49 KDPKSP

-60 IQELEKQAIKFEKIK
+60 IRDLEALAKKFEKIK
-75 SKLNPKMSSKQFM
+75 LKLEPKMSSKKFM
-88 SILNQVEEISENMSK
+88 SILHEVEEISEKMSI
-103 IGGYASLA
+103 IGGYASLS
-111 YSSDTQSDEAT
+111 YSADTQSDEAT
-122 SLMTKMS
+122 SLMTRMS
-129 KLGSEISNK
+129 KIGSEISNK

-157 LMKDTGDISEYL
+157 LIKDSGELAEYL
-169 SHKRLFA
+169 RHKRLFA

-182 PEERIINTLDV
+182 PEEKIINTLDV

-203 DKITNS
+203 DKMTS
-209 FEYKMKIGNKSKV
+209 AYEYKMKIGNKIKK
-222 MTREELT
+222 MTREEIT
-229 NYVRST
+229 NYIRST
-235 NPKIRETAYKTILSK
+235 NPKIRETAYKTILTK
-250 YSENKGVVGEIY
+250 YTENKGVIGEIY

-295 TIDSLLGVCKKN
+295 TIESLLTVCKRN

-314 FTQKAKMLKMKKLR
+314 FMQKAKMLKMKKLR

-339 IKEKNYSYDK
+339 IKEKNYQYDK
-349 SVKLVFESLGK
+349 SVKIVFESLRR
-360 FSNTLEE
+360 FSPKLEE
-367 YARKVFNENH
+367 FAKKVFNEKH
-377 IDSAVRQG
+377 VDSSIRVG

-409 KSRDVFTLA
+409 KTRDVFTLA

-428 AAQDRSILVQDAPLP
+428 TAQDRSILVQDAPLP

-455 LYDNLSS
+455 LYDNLSD
-462 KISDDEKKTML
+462 KITDDEKKIML

-478 DLYVTIL
+478 DLYATIM

-495 DAHKQIG
+495 AAHEQIG
-502 EGTTIDEI
+502 KGTTIDEI
-510 SKTYL
+510 SKTYIQ
-515 KNLKTQ
+515 NLKEQ

-526 ILSDDFAIEWSCIP
+526 AVSEDFAIEWICIP

-565 YKKEGKD
+565 YKKEGMD
-572 FVPAYTSILAAGGS
+572 FVSSYINILAAGGS
-586 KKPEKLLSE
+586 KKPEKLLAE
-595 YGFDIKSPKF
+595 HGFDISSQRF

-610 DYVKDQVNTLSSLN
+610 DYVESQVKALAALN

>member
-1 MPKSQITLKND
+1 MSSYEL
-12 RIENRY
+12 
-18 KKTHIDF
+18 
-25 LVVTKYQNYMTWYQ
+25 
-39 TGKWDLSELA
+39 GKWNLTELA
-49 KNPKSH
+49 KNPKSA

-75 SKLNPKMSSKQFM
+75 SKLNPKMSSKQFKD
-88 SILNQVEEISENMSK
+88 IIKQVEDISENMSK
-103 IGGYASLA
+103 IGGYASLSYA
-111 YSSDTQSDEAT
+111 SNTQSDEAT
-122 SLMTKMS
+122 SLMTRMS
-129 KLGSEISNK
+129 KLGSDISNK

-157 LMKDTGDISEYL
+157 LMKDTGEISEYL
-169 SHKRLFA
+169 THKRLFA

-209 FEYKMKIGNKSKV
+209 FEYKMKIGNKTKT

-235 NPKIRETAYKTILSK
+235 NPKIRKTAYETILTK

-274 EIRGYKSPISM
+274 DIRGYKSPISM

-295 TIDSLLGVCKKN
+295 TIESLLAVCKKN

-314 FTQKAKMLKMKKLR
+314 FSYKAKMLKMKKLR
-328 RYDLYAPAAAN
+328 RYDLYAPAAAD
-339 IKEKNYSYDK
+339 IKEKNYSYNK

-377 IDSAVRQG
+377 IDSEIRQG

-428 AAQDRSILVQDAPLP
+428 AAQNRSILVQDAPLP

-455 LYDNLSS
+455 LYDNLAD
-462 KISDDEKKTML
+462 KISDNEKKIML

-478 DLYVTIL
+478 DLYATIL

-515 KNLKTQ
+515 HNLKIQ

-526 ILSDDFAIEWSCIP
+526 ELSDDFAIEWSCIP

-586 KKPEKLLSE
+586 KKPEKLLLE
-595 YGFDIKSPKF
+595 YGFDITSPKF

-610 DYVKDQVNTLSSLN
+610 DYVKKQVSTLSSLD

>member
-1 MPKSQITLKND
+1 MSQ
-12 RIENRY
+12 
-18 KKTHIDF
+18 
-25 LVVTKYQNYMTWYQ
+25 YQLGM
-39 TGKWDLSELA
+39 WDLSELA
-49 KNPKSH
+49 KNPKSV
-55 AFQKQ
+55 AFQNQ
-60 IQELEKQAIKFEKIK
+60 IKELENQAKKFEKIK
-75 SKLNPKMSSKQFM
+75 SKLDPKMSSKKFM
-88 SILNQVEEISENMSK
+88 EILTQVEEISGKMSK
-103 IGGYASLA
+103 IGGYASLS

-129 KLGSEISNK
+129 KLGSDISNK

-148 QVDDKNAKR
+148 QVDEKNAKR
-157 LMKDTGDISEYL
+157 LIKDAGELSEYL
-169 SHKRLFA
+169 AHKRLIA
-176 KYALSE
+176 KYSLSE

-203 DKITNS
+203 DKITNA
-209 FEYKMKIGNKSKV
+209 FEYQMKIGNKTKK

-229 NYVRST
+229 NYVRHT
-235 NPKIRETAYKTILSK
+235 NPKIRETAYKTILGK
-250 YSENKGVVGEIY
+250 YNENKGVVGEIY

-274 EIRGYKSPISM
+274 DIRGYKTPISM
-285 RNIGNDVDDK
+285 RNIGNDIDDK
-295 TIDSLLGVCKKN
+295 TIESLLLVCKKN
-307 SPVFQKF
+307 APIFQKF
-314 FTQKAKMLKMKKLR
+314 FVQKAKMLKMKKLR
-328 RYDLYAPAAAN
+328 RYDIYAPAAAN
-339 IKEKNYSYDK
+339 IKEKNYSYNK

-360 FSNTLEE
+360 FSNTLEDF
-367 YARKVFNENH
+367 ARKVFNENH

-455 LYDNLSS
+455 LYDNISD
-462 KISDDEKKTML
+462 KISDNEKKIML

-478 DLYVTIL
+478 DLYATIL
-485 RQSFFTIFEV
+485 RQSFFTIFEI

-515 KNLKTQ
+515 QNLKQQ
-521 FGNSV
+521 FGKSV
-526 ILSDDFAIEWSCIP
+526 DVTNDFAIEWCCIP

-565 YKKEGKD
+565 YKKEGQD
-572 FVPAYTSILAAGGS
+572 FVPAYIDILAAGGS
-586 KKPEKLLSE
+586 KKPEKLLKEHGLNIQST
-595 YGFDIKSPKF
+595 KF

-610 DYVKDQVNTLSSLN
+610 DYVNGQVKALSSLN